1 MSDWL
6 AWQVV
11 DSAFPVGVFAHSWGL
26 EAAWQSGHVPDPDA
40 LHRFLH
46 ASIQQAGYGALPLLS
61 AAYHRPEQL
70 AALDELADAFL
81 TNSVTNRASR
91 VQGRTLVATAAR
103 VWPSDAMTDLIDQA
117 NAGRAHVAPLSGCIF
132 QVLGLPVDTARRVT
146 LYGTARGVLSAAVR
160 LGIVGSYQAQQMQ
173 HQAAPWLDATL
184 GRCGGLGP
192 EDVCQTAPVIDL
204 LQAGHDR
211 LYSRLFQ
218 S

>member
-26 EAAWQSGHVPDPDA
+26 ESAWQSGHVPDVDA

-46 ASIQQAGYGALPLLS
+46 ASIQQTGYGVLPLLG
-61 AAYHRPEQL
+61 AAYHRPEEL
-70 AALDELADAFL
+70 AVLDELADAFL

-103 VWPSDAMTDLIDQA
+103 IWPSDAMTDLVDEA
-117 NAGRAHVAPLSGCIF
+117 NTGRAHVAPLSGRIF
-132 QVLGLPVDTARRVT
+132 QTIGLPLDTARRVT

-173 HQAAPWLDATL
+173 HQAAPWLDTTL
-184 GRCGGLGP
+184 ERSRGLGP
-192 EDVCQTAPVIDL
+192 EDICQTAPIIDL